1 MIRRVDPINYF
12 FYYSL
17 TVMAIVLS
25 LVFFS
30 LTWRELL
37 LGLSVQ
43 ISFRRAFLYCLVA
56 NFVDLLLP
64 TEAIS
69 GEAIRLYLTSKGSG
83 ESRIGRVTAS
93 LVIHRLLSM
102 TTTLIGLLAGS
113 AIILLDY
120 KVTFYLSSLLITV
133 SAGTSATI
141 FLLLYLSLRR
151 GPAERLIDWV
161 LGLAS
166 SISRGRLNI
175 AKWRERILNVLWSFH
190 QGIDVIRAHPK
201 NLIKPVIFSVLS
213 WFFYLSTYHM
223 VFCALGLD
231 VPFAVSMVVFSISV
245 AVQTV
250 PVGIPV
256 GLVEIVMT
264 TLYTLFNIDIAISGT
279 ATALIRVVTFW
290 FRIVIGYAAAQWIGV
305 EALLRRS

>member
-1 MIRRVDPINYF
+1 
-12 FYYSL
+12 
-17 TVMAIVLS
+17 
-25 LVFFS
+25 
-30 LTWRELL
+30 
-37 LGLSVQ
+37 
-43 ISFRRAFLYCLVA
+43 
-56 NFVDLLLP
+56 
-64 TEAIS
+64 
-69 GEAIRLYLTSKGSG
+69 
-83 ESRIGRVTAS
+83 
-93 LVIHRLLSM
+93 M

-113 AIILLDY
+113 AIILLDH

-141 FLLLYLSLRR
+141 LLLLYLSLRR

-175 AKWRERILNVLWSFH
+175 AKWRERILNVLRSFH
-190 QGIDVIRAHPK
+190 QGIDVIRAHPR

-223 VFCALGLD
+223 VFYALGLD

-279 ATALIRVVTFW
+279 ATTLIRVVTFW
-290 FRIVIGYAAAQWIGV
+290 FRILIGYAAAQWIGV